1 MKWLRQIY
9 KKMKITKNDK
19 IFVAGHNGLV
29 GSAIVREL
37 KRQKF
42 TKIILRDKKKLNLL
56 DQNNVY
62 SFLKKKKPKFVFI
75 AAAKVGGI
83 LTNNNLRAQFIYE
96 NLAIQN
102 NLIHGSYQ
110 AGIKDLIF
118 LGSNCV
124 YPKNCPQPIK
134 EKYLL
139 NNYLEYTN
147 EPYAIAKI
155 AGIKMCENYN
165 LQYKTNYKCLMP
177 ANLYGPNDNYNS
189 QTSHF
194 LPAIIRKTVNLKTNK
209 RLIMW
214 GNGITKREVLFVDD
228 LAEACIY
235 FMNKKTNN
243 SVINIGSG
251 KDFTINYYVSKV
263 LDILNIKTKIYY
275 DKTKPT
281 GTPRKLLDCSLAKKY
296 GWHPKT
302 TLRVGLEKT
311 IKAFKNKNIHF

>member
-1 MKWLRQIY
+1 
-9 KKMKITKNDK
+9 MKIKNNDK

-29 GSAIVREL
+29 GSAIVRKL
-37 KRQKF
+37 KEKNY
-42 TKIILRDKKKLNLL
+42 KNILVRDKKKLNLL
-56 DQNNVY
+56 NQAQVY
-62 SFLKKKKPKFVFI
+62 KFLKKEKPKFVFI

-83 LTNNNLRAQFIYE
+83 LTNNQLRAQFIYE

-177 ANLYGPNDNYNS
+177 ANLYGPNDNYHPK
-189 QTSHF
+189 TSHF
-194 LPAIIRKTVNLKTNK
+194 LPAIIRKIVSLKKNK
-209 RLIMW
+209 KKNKLIIW
-214 GNGITKREVLFVDD
+214 GNGITKREVLYVDD
-228 LAEACIY
+228 LADACIY
-235 FMNKKTNN
+235 FMNKITKD
-243 SVINIGSG
+243 SVINIGSN
-251 KDFTINYYVSKV
+251 KDFTINYYVAKV
-263 LDILNIKTKIYY
+263 LKILNINTRVYY
-275 DKTKPT
+275 DKSKPT
-281 GTPRKLLDCSLAKKY
+281 GTPRKLLDCTIAKKN
-296 GWHPKT
+296 GWKPKIS
-302 TLRVGLEKT
+302 LDEGLKKT
-311 IKAFKNKNIHF
+311 INAFGYNNF